1 MRNFRSWRLRLRGS
15 LQLIRLTKSAIQ
27 LKSCSWGMPSLSSPQ
42 PSLPS
47 GASKSLGKLV
57 KGGAVRSKSRAD
69 ADAEDLLSPSV
80 SLIKAPKD
88 LLSFSGALFLVAH
101 YFAS

>member
-1 MRNFRSWRLRLRGS
+1 M
-15 LQLIRLTKSAIQ
+15 RLTKSDIQ
-27 LKSCSWGMPSLSSPQ
+27 FRLCPWGMPSLSSPQ
-42 PSLPS
+42 PSLSS

-69 ADAEDLLSPSV
+69 ADAEDLLIISV

-101 YFAS
+101 FCAS